1 MLQVDLLH
9 HSILGRRA
17 RVQSDDHH
25 VQANLPAAKITTHTM
40 RNRNIETAKL
50 ACFLNSLR
58 PSLIRVVR
66 RKNIE
71 RTKRKI
77 GIAAAMKAMIL
88 KIIVHSQCR
97 VTRSFDHLVGAGE
110 QRRWDFDAERIRGF
124 EIDH

>member
-1 MLQVDLLH
+1 
-9 HSILGRRA
+9 
-17 RVQSDDHH
+17 
-25 VQANLPAAKITTHTM
+25 
-40 RNRNIETAKL
+40 L

-97 VTRSFDHLVGAGE
+97 VTRSFDHLVGCCE
-110 QRRWDFDAERIRGF
+110 ERLRHFQTQRLRGL
-124 EIDH
+124 EIDRQFELGRLHDRQIRRRAPF